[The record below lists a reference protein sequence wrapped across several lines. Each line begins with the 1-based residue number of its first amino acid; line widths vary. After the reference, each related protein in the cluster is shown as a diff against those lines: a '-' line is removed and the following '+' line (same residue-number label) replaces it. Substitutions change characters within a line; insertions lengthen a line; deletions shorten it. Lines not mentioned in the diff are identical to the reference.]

1 MGRIFLGGAVRPR
14 GGTSFFYEGHIYFDR
29 NTGAG

>member
-1 MGRIFLGGAVRPR
+1 MGRAFLGGAVRPR
-14 GGTSFFYEGHIYFDR
+14 GGTSCLYERHIYFDR